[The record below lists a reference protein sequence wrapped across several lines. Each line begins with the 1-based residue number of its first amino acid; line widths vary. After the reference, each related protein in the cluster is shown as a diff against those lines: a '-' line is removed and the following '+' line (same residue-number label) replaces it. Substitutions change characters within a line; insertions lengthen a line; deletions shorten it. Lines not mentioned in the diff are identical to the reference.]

1 MSSEKTVKDVI
12 AELRRRPVTQ
22 QEWLSLQD
30 AARYTGYS
38 EQTFSDFVRRGI
50 APRSV
55 KFSHNA
61 RRFRRYEIDA
71 WCERGGPSQYQ
82 ADGSP
87 QGDRG
92 AGRP

>member
-1 MSSEKTVKDVI
+1 MSSEKTVQDVL

-50 APRSV
+50 APKSV

-61 RRFRRYEIDA
+61 RRFRREEIDA

-82 ADGSP
+82 HGSP
-87 QGDRG
+87 QGGRG
-92 AGRP
+92 PVQP